1 MRASSEPPVS
11 SKTPISR
18 RATRRSFIAATA
30 AGAAGVLWM
39 RGTDAAGNVVAPRR
53 ILNNRFQEAVSG
65 GTLTVGLGSEP
76 DNLDMQVTP
85 YAVSANLGVNIFDSL
100 VYQDPADASYKPGL
114 AESWEVSED
123 GLTYTF
129 KLKSGVTF
137 HDGTPYDAEAQKF
150 NFDRTAD
157 PATQSG
163 FATSLLG
170 PYTGSEVI
178 DAQTIKVTFSEPFAP
193 FFDSLSQAFLAPQSP
208 TAVEA
213 LGADFGFQPVG
224 TGPFKFKEWVRTD
237 HITLERFEE
246 YNWGGG
252 VFSHTGPA
260 YLDEIIFKIVPED
273 ATRTGTL
280 ESGETQLIESVA
292 APDIELLEGEGFT
305 ILSGPIPGY
314 PNAALLNVTVA
325 PTDDLA
331 VRQAVIAATDQAEIV
346 TTIFFDAMRPADAA
360 LSQATWA
367 YNEAVA
373 PQTAFDLDK
382 ANSILDEAG
391 WTLNGDYR
399 EKDGTRLSVNFT
411 YSDGWNGGD
420 YGELWQAQLA
430 KAGIELVLLQMDS
443 ASELAAIRGGQSN
456 AAVTAW
462 TSSDPIVLEHL
473 FHSKNIEA
481 GYAFSQYN
489 DPALD
494 EALDSARAEVDYETR
509 KALYGTV
516 QQIIADQALISPFY
530 DQAAIN
536 GVATTVQDVKL
547 DSRSTYRWL
556 YDTWI
561 SE

>member
-1 MRASSEPPVS
+1 MSNPPTSSQS
-11 SKTPISR
+11 SARVSR
-18 RATRRSFIAATA
+18 RSLLAGAT
-30 AGAAGVLWM
+30 AGAAGILWI
-39 RGTDAAGNVVAPRR
+39 RGADAAGNPIAA
-53 ILNNRFQEAVSG
+53 NRLLEGSTQEAVSG
-65 GTLTVGLGSEP
+65 GTLTIGLGSEP
-76 DNLDMQVTP
+76 DNLDMQVSP
-85 YAVSANLGVNIFDSL
+85 FAVSANVGVNLFDSL

-114 AESWEVSED
+114 AESWEVTPD

-129 KLKSGVTF
+129 KLRTGVTF
-137 HDGTPYDAEAQKF
+137 HDGTVYDAEAQKF

-170 PYTGSEVI
+170 PYAGSEVI
-178 DAQTIKVTFSEPFAP
+178 DPQTIVVTFSEPFAP
-193 FFDSLSQAFLAPQSP
+193 FLDSLSQAFLAPQSP
-208 TAVEA
+208 TAIQE
-213 LGADFGFQPVG
+213 LGAEFGTKPVG
-224 TGPFKFKEWVRTD
+224 TGPFKFKEWVTKD
-237 HITLERFEE
+237 HITLEKFAD
-246 YNWGGG
+246 YNWGSP
-252 VFSHTGPA
+252 VFAHTGPA
-260 YLDEIIFKIVPED
+260 YLDEIIFKFILED

-292 APDIELLEGEGFT
+292 ASDIELLEADGLT
-305 ILSGPIPGY
+305 ILSGEVPGY
-314 PNAALLNVTVA
+314 PNAALLNATVA
-325 PTDDLA
+325 PTDELA
-331 VRQAVIAATDQAEIV
+331 VRQAIIAATDQAEIV

-360 LSQATWA
+360 LSKATWA

-373 PQTAFDLDK
+373 AQSAFDLDA
-382 ANSILDEAG
+382 ANATLEAAG

-399 EKDGTRLSVNFT
+399 EKNGAKLSVNFVYYDT
-411 YSDGWNGGD
+411 WDGGD
-420 YGELWQAQLA
+420 YAELWQAQLL
-430 KAGIELVLLQMDS
+430 KAGIELVLTQVDS
-443 ASELAAIRGGQSN
+443 ASKLDSIHGGSAN

-494 EALDSARAEVDYETR
+494 EALDSGRAEVDYETR
-509 KALYGTV
+509 KAFYGTV

-536 GVATTVQDVKL
+536 GLATSLNGVKL

-556 YDTWI
+556 YEAWI
-561 SE
+561 AE